1 MENGNTIDVAE
12 KPLPMNP
19 AITAELA
26 RLTSEAAGDAASQ
39 AEAQAAFDDS
49 PVGRWRAA
57 ITEIAPLCGM
67 IHPDLSPTEP
77 EVNALAEGMAPAL
90 AKHFPDM
97 SVSIPVELVAV
108 VTVWTVFA
116 PKVRTIKAKRQ
127 AAADHAP
134 EINENAASKS
144 A

>member
-1 MENGNTIDVAE
+1 METIDTGQPE
-12 KPLPMNP
+12 KPRINP
-19 AITAELA
+19 AIAAEIDNLI
-26 RLTSEAAGDAASQ
+26 REAEGDAASQ
-39 AEAQAAFDDS
+39 AEERATFDNS

-67 IHPDLSPTEP
+67 IHPDLTPTEP

-97 SVSIPVELVAV
+97 SVTIPVELVAV

-127 AAADHAP
+127 AAA
-134 EINENAASKS
+134 ENAPQEVNPNASTS

>member
-1 MENGNTIDVAE
+1 METIDTGQPE
-12 KPLPMNP
+12 KPRINP
-19 AITAELA
+19 AIAAEIDNLI
-26 RLTSEAAGDAASQ
+26 REAEGDAASQ
-39 AEAQAAFDDS
+39 AEARAAFDDS

-67 IHPDLSPTEP
+67 IHPDLTPTEP

-97 SVSIPVELVAV
+97 SVTIPVELVAV

-116 PKVRTIKAKRQ
+116 PKVRTIKARRQ
-127 AAADHAP
+127 AAA
-134 EINENAASKS
+134 ENAPQEVNPNASTS